1 VGDGSQNLHRCLTRV
16 SATFLGIWLLGLGF
30 SIGIAS
36 DDNPEKITIGWIETV
51 QILPDNFQFSAKID
65 TGADNSSLGITNP
78 TEFHKEEEP
87 WIRFTIPLRADHTVT
102 LERPIHRFAR
112 IKRKGAASIK
122 KAVVLLDL
130 CVGTLFKKDVPVNLA
145 DRTGFKYPMLI
156 GRSFLKGS
164 AIVDVDLT
172 LTQPPACSVLPSTPE

>member
-1 VGDGSQNLHRCLTRV
+1 MHRCLTRV
-16 SATFLGIWLLGLGF
+16 SATFFGFLVLGFGF

-51 QILPDNFQFSAKID
+51 QILPENFQLSAKID
-65 TGADNSSLGITNP
+65 TGADNSSLSITDP

-87 WIRFTIPLRADHTVT
+87 WIRFTIPLREDQTVT
-102 LERPIHRFAR
+102 LERRIQRFVR
-112 IKRKGAASIK
+112 IKRQGAAGIK
-122 KAVVLLDL
+122 RAVVLLDL

-145 DRTGFKYPMLI
+145 DRTRFKYPMLI

-164 AIVDVDLT
+164 AIVDADLT
-172 LTQPPACSVLPSTPE
+172 LTQPPACSVLSSAPE